1 MIFKHEGKIA
11 TSSRQIALAEN
22 CEEKIPVDST
32 TKNGTGYGA
41 FPGAMWKIYL
51 LGLFAAAILAL
62 ATRADIIP
70 SITTSTDVT
79 PVGGGNFSWNYS
91 ATLTQDENVVSHD
104 FFTIY
109 DFAGYVPGGNTQP
122 AGWTFSAALIGI
134 TPGKVTPTD
143 NPHLFNLTWTY
154 TGITQVGPE
163 ALGIFSAV
171 SHTNLAKSGEF
182 ASEATKNSGDLA
194 GTKVDNIGNVA
205 VPIPEMS
212 ALMPMIGVVGFGAIG
227 LALSYLR
234 RRREG

>member
-1 MIFKHEGKIA
+1 MRK
-11 TSSRQIALAEN
+11 T
-22 CEEKIPVDST
+22 
-32 TKNGTGYGA
+32 
-41 FPGAMWKIYL
+41 YL

-70 SITTSTDVT
+70 SITTATDVT

-91 ATLTQDENVVSHD
+91 ATLTQDENVMSPD

-109 DFAGYVPGGNTQP
+109 DFAAYVPGGNTQP
-122 AGWTFSAALIGI
+122 AGWTFSAALVGI

-234 RRREG
+234 QRREG

>member
-1 MIFKHEGKIA
+1 MRK
-11 TSSRQIALAEN
+11 T
-22 CEEKIPVDST
+22 
-32 TKNGTGYGA
+32 
-41 FPGAMWKIYL
+41 YL
-51 LGLFAAAILAL
+51 LGLFAAMMLAL

-104 FFTIY
+104 FFTVY

-122 AGWTFSAALIGI
+122 GGWTFSAALVGI
-134 TPGKVTPTD
+134 TPGKVTPND
-143 NPHLFNLTWTY
+143 NSHLFNLTWTY
-154 TGITQVGPE
+154 TGSTQVGPE

-171 SHTNLAKSGEF
+171 SRTNLAKSGEF

-234 RRREG
+234 QRREG

>member
-1 MIFKHEGKIA
+1 
-11 TSSRQIALAEN
+11 
-22 CEEKIPVDST
+22 
-32 TKNGTGYGA
+32 
-41 FPGAMWKIYL
+41 MWKIYL
-51 LGLFAAAILAL
+51 LGLFAAAILAP

-70 SITTSTDVT
+70 SITTATDVT

-91 ATLTQDENVVSHD
+91 ATLTQDENVMSHD
-104 FFTIY
+104 FLTIY

-154 TGITQVGPE
+154 TGSTQVGPE

-212 ALMPMIGVVGFGAIG
+212 ALMPMIVVVGFGAIG

-234 RRREG
+234 QRRER

>member
-1 MIFKHEGKIA
+1 MRK
-11 TSSRQIALAEN
+11 T
-22 CEEKIPVDST
+22 
-32 TKNGTGYGA
+32 
-41 FPGAMWKIYL
+41 YL
-51 LGLFAAAILAL
+51 LGLFAAAILAPG
-62 ATRADIIP
+62 TRADIIP
-70 SITTSTDVT
+70 SITTATDVT

-91 ATLTQDENVVSHD
+91 ATLTQDENVMGHD

-122 AGWTFSAALIGI
+122 AGWTFSAALVGI

-154 TGITQVGPE
+154 IGSTQVGPE

-205 VPIPEMS
+205 VPIPESS

-234 RRREG
+234 QRREG

>member
-1 MIFKHEGKIA
+1 MW
-11 TSSRQIALAEN
+11 R
-22 CEEKIPVDST
+22 V
-32 TKNGTGYGA
+32 
-41 FPGAMWKIYL
+41 PGAMRKTYL

-62 ATRADIIP
+62 GTRADIIP
-70 SITTSTDVT
+70 SITTATDVT

-91 ATLTQDENVVSHD
+91 ATLTQDENVMSHD

-109 DFAGYVPGGNTQP
+109 DFACYVPGGNTQP
-122 AGWTFSAALIGI
+122 AGWRFSAALVGI

-154 TGITQVGPE
+154 TGSTQVGPE

-212 ALMPMIGVVGFGAIG
+212 ALMPMVGVVGFGVIG

-234 RRREG
+234 QRREG

>member
-1 MIFKHEGKIA
+1 
-11 TSSRQIALAEN
+11 
-22 CEEKIPVDST
+22 
-32 TKNGTGYGA
+32 
-41 FPGAMWKIYL
+41 MWKTYL
-51 LGLFAAAILAL
+51 LGLFAAAMLAL

-91 ATLTQDENVVSHD
+91 ATLTQDENVLSHD

-122 AGWTFSAALIGI
+122 AGWTFSAALVGI
-134 TPGKVTPTD
+134 TPGKVTPID

-154 TGITQVGPE
+154 TGSTQVGPE

-205 VPIPEMS
+205 VPIPEVS
-212 ALMPMIGVVGFGAIG
+212 ALMPMVGVVGFGAIG
-227 LALSYLR
+227 LACPIFASVENADSSGTGSPDWGATAKSLSETR
-234 RRREG
+234 

>member
-1 MIFKHEGKIA
+1 MRK
-11 TSSRQIALAEN
+11 T
-22 CEEKIPVDST
+22 
-32 TKNGTGYGA
+32 
-41 FPGAMWKIYL
+41 YL
-51 LGLFAAAILAL
+51 LGLFAAAILAPG
-62 ATRADIIP
+62 TRADIIP
-70 SITTSTDVT
+70 SITTATDVT

-91 ATLTQDENVVSHD
+91 ATLTQDENVMGHD

-154 TGITQVGPE
+154 IGSTQVGPE

-212 ALMPMIGVVGFGAIG
+212 ALMPMIGVVGFGVIG
-227 LALSYLR
+227 LALSCLR
-234 RRREG
+234 RRRER